1 MGGIPQQQQRLQSA
15 APAPPS
21 NVAGVKSSLKL
32 TPQEMRIVKYHDD
45 TIATGM
51 VGTDAEGRPVTVY
64 STGIKIPAG
73 EPNAGKFVSVPGY
86 DNVKKKI
93 MSEDQ
98 AYNRWKSE
106 IDSGQWPLYNS
117 GEELNARSR
126 AMHQIMDMESDKA
139 IKARK

>member
-93 MSEDQ
+93 MTEGE
-98 AYNRWKSE
+98 AYKRWKSE
-106 IDSGQWPLYNS
+106 IDSGQWPVYNS
-117 GEELNARSR
+117 GEELNARSK
-126 AMHQIMDMESDKA
+126 AMHQIMDIESEKA
-139 IKARK
+139 TKARK